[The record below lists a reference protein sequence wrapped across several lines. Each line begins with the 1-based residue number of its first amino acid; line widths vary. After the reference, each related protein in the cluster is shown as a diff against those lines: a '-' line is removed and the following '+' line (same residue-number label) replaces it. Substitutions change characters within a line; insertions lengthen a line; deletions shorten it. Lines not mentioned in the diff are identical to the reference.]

1 MNKYMKG
8 FTLVEMMVT
17 IAVLAIII
25 GIATPSFVEMMRQN
39 TVRSQANELLAL
51 MHYARSE
58 AIKRRSNVE
67 VAISAG
73 SGGNGWTASV
83 NIPGTSPITGIR
95 TLSNSTSSSV
105 VASTSIIFEAN
116 GRRSATTN
124 VSCIAISYSG
134 IVRTIHIGISGSLA
148 VKQTICPT

>member
-1 MNKYMKG
+1 MNKFKSG

-17 IAVLAIII
+17 VAVLAIII

-39 TVRSQANELLAL
+39 TLRSQANELLAL

-58 AIKRRSNVE
+58 AIKRRNNVE

-73 SGGNGWTASV
+73 SGGSGWVASV
-83 NIPGTSPITGIR
+83 NIPGTSPITGVR
-95 TLSNSTSSSV
+95 TLDNSASTSV
-105 VASTSIIFEAN
+105 IASTSIVFEAN

-134 IVRTIHIGISGSLA
+134 KVRTINIGVSGSLA